1 MADSAARARGSRSQ
15 VSVKREEENLPTSAR
30 LAGTVTLLPQVREN
44 LTFHAQI
51 PKTEETRSV
60 K

>member
-1 MADSAARARGSRSQ
+1 MADSAARARGSRSR
-15 VSVKREEENLPTSAR
+15 VSVKREEENLPTSTR